1 MARPPR
7 LIPDD
12 EGAGRLLPW
21 VFAVMTF
28 LAVLA
33 LAAALVLRGLVDGWN
48 AGLAGVM
55 TVELAPGATQAE
67 VRAAEQ
73 TLAGTAGVA
82 SAVALGEAD
91 VARLIEPWLGSGA
104 AAAGLPLPVLI
115 DVRIDPG
122 QPLDRD
128 FLARRL
134 AAVAPDA
141 RIDDHHVCLARLAPL
156 ATGVMS
162 VAAAIVAAV
171 VLATG
176 AIVAFATRAAF
187 AAHRDV
193 VELLHLMGARDAYVA
208 RLFQS
213 QALRLGLRG
222 GLMGLG
228 LAGLVLAGL
237 WQLAQAVATPLT
249 ERLALAPV
257 DLAVLALS
265 VPLVVAIAVLTA
277 RLAVLRSLRQM
288 P

>member
-48 AGLAGVM
+48 AELAGVM

-141 RIDDHHVCLARLAPL
+141 RIDDHHLWLARLARL

-249 ERLALAPV
+249 ERRALAPV

>member
-48 AGLAGVM
+48 AELAGVM

-73 TLAGTAGVA
+73 TLAATAGVA
-82 SAVALGEAD
+82 SAVARGEAD
-91 VARLIEPWLGSGA
+91 VAGPIEPWPGRGA
-104 AAAGLPLPVLI
+104 APAGLPLPVLI

-141 RIDDHHVCLARLAPL
+141 RIDDHHLWLARLARL